1 MSAAFDL
8 PQSAAVLGAGRSGR
22 AAARALVDVGAD
34 VVLVDDRTEALA
46 EAPAE
51 TMGSGDPGAVLRG
64 REVLVKSPGIGD
76 DHPVVRTALGEGI
89 PVWSEVE
96 LGYRLLGPGVRLI
109 GVTGTNGKTTTSELV
124 GAMLE
129 AAYVPTVVAGNVGL
143 ALCEVAP
150 DLAEGST
157 VVCELSSFQLEH
169 IVALRCDGAALLN
182 ITPDHL
188 DRHGTFAAY
197 RAAKLRIFERQT
209 PGDVAVLNED
219 DPECAALRH
228 VPGDG
233 RVVRVHA
240 RDAEVVGF
248 DVGHLR
254 GDHNRVNVAVAA
266 ALARAAGV
274 DEASIVAA
282 VRDFRPVPHR
292 LEDCGVVAGVRFW
305 NDSKATNVDA
315 TLKALTAFP
324 DGDVRLVLGGSDK
337 GADFAPLAN
346 ALRGR
351 VRRVYLTGPAGE
363 RLVSPLVEAGVDHVL
378 CAGFDDAVNRAA
390 DEADAG
396 DHVLLAPACASFD
409 EFADYTARGD
419 RFRALVAARGGG

>member
-1 MSAAFDL
+1 MSDTFDL
-8 PQSAAVLGAGRSGR
+8 PQAVAILGAGRSG
-22 AAARALVDVGAD
+22 AGAARALVDIGCD
-34 VVLVDDRTEALA
+34 VVLADDRPEALVD
-46 EAPAE
+46 APAE
-51 TMGSGDPGAVLRG
+51 TMGVDDPDALLRG
-64 REVLVKSPGIGD
+64 RDVLVKSPGIGD
-76 DHPVVRTALGEGI
+76 AHPVVQAALRAGV

-96 LGYRLLGPGVRLI
+96 LGYRLLGPGIRLI

-129 AAYVPTVVAGNVGL
+129 AAYLPSVVAGNVGL
-143 ALCEVAP
+143 ALTEVAP
-150 DLAEGST
+150 DLAEGTT

-169 IVALRCDGAALLN
+169 VAALRCDAAALIN

-197 RAAKLRIFERQT
+197 RDAKLRIFERQT

-228 VPGDG
+228 LPGDG

-240 RDAEVVGF
+240 RDADALGF
-248 DVGHLR
+248 PDSRLR
-254 GDHNRVNVAVAA
+254 GDHNRANVAVAA

-274 DEASIVAA
+274 EDAAITAA

-292 LEDCGVVAGVRFW
+292 LEDCGEVAGVRFW
-305 NDSKATNVDA
+305 NDSKATNADA

-324 DGDVRLVLGGSDK
+324 DGDVRLILGGSDK
-337 GADFAPLAN
+337 GADFDPLAS

-363 RLVSPLVEAGVDHVL
+363 RLVEPLRRAGVECVLCEGFDAAVHRAAEEAEAGENVV
-378 CAGFDDAVNRAA
+378 
-390 DEADAG
+390 
-396 DHVLLAPACASFD
+396 LAPACASFD

-419 RFRALVAARGGG
+419 RFRALAAERGAG